1 MISPG
6 ESSGRA
12 TEEDSG
18 EAEVSREKS
27 CVKTVIEGWI
37 DADWGLA
44 ESTMDEAANSES
56 ESSEEVAKDAPKHD
70 DMELSMEEDIREVGN
85 VVLDEAGGST
95 EVDIRETAMG
105 LDIVEWSMDVE
116 IGDIAL
122 DDDKVVESN
131 EVETVDPVLELD
143 KAGGSTEV
151 DIRERVVDIDIVEDT
166 GDEAIDLD
174 KVGGSTEVEMRG
186 TVIDPEIGVEG
197 EVSMDV
203 ETEETAGDLDEAVD
217 SMVEDDDTATEL
229 AIGAESKTV
238 PGRSLLISG
247 AEVSQG
253 NSPARRKP
261 LEIISGLVKVFS
273 VAWRKSQIME
283 YLLSALPE
291 LQGST
296 CQFQT
301 KFFNSFFRDEKR
313 VKSKG

>member
-44 ESTMDEAANSES
+44 ESTMDEAANRES

-85 VVLDEAGGST
+85 VDLDE
-95 EVDIRETAMG
+95 
-105 LDIVEWSMDVE
+105 
-116 IGDIAL
+116 
-122 DDDKVVESN
+122 
-131 EVETVDPVLELD
+131 
-143 KAGGSTEV
+143 AGGSTEV

>member
-85 VVLDEAGGST
+85 VDLDEAGGST

-151 DIRERVVDIDIVEDT
+151 DIRFV
-166 GDEAIDLD
+166 
-174 KVGGSTEVEMRG
+174 
-186 TVIDPEIGVEG
+186 G

-217 SMVEDDDTATEL
+217 SKVEDDDTATEL